1 MTFKSGAACSFLSN
15 HEHWI
20 VIELPGSIITICSSS
35 CVVQSRGSTRDGT
48 GVHDSI
54 VNQLLTKV
62 SKGVE
67 YIYIFFIKKEKMF
80 LQ

>member
-1 MTFKSGAACSFLSN
+1 M
-15 HEHWI
+15 
-20 VIELPGSIITICSSS
+20 IELPGSIITICSSS